1 MVSLNF
7 KGYVIFLF
15 VNSINTQLIHQ
26 DDENVKHD
34 RIIETAIEI
43 ANQNFNFRIPTAIV
57 SKDVEEAIVSK
68 FIKSFGG
75 TVLMEKKDGF
85 QPKQV
90 VLIIE
95 SYFSLIRMLGQL
107 KPDLKGRT
115 FLHSGAYYLIVLL
128 SYPHRLE
135 RINSFLWSYYATNVV
150 IIVSNKNENIA
161 LYTYFPYKNPL
172 SCQNL
177 EPSLV
182 GFWNDKG
189 ILYKNLFPDKMGNM
203 QGCPLY
209 ISTNK
214 NYHPATEQKIP
225 LEIIKKTIV
234 RLFRNAINFTP
245 IISTR
250 DFLSIDSDGS
260 KNWSSTLK
268 DVLTGTS
275 NISMCSISPGME
287 RAGILDY
294 SIPYFRISLAWLAPP
309 LRPEPIWWRLLSPL
323 NGYLWLVLLFVILMV
338 KLIPFMMK
346 IGCVKKFCYQNFKN
360 ADKLHGVVM
369 RIWGVLMGQPIRVE
383 PKRFRDFYI
392 LALWIW
398 FTFVVRSAYQSVLI
412 GALKSKVTVGKFRD
426 LKEAVSEGYQ
436 FGGRAGVLDHFDY
449 DPYVRDNF
457 VVVPENEF
465 DDLFRDVLEGKKKFI
480 FAISLEY
487 VFAYCMSQGIN
498 DDECG
503 YVLPD
508 SIMTI
513 PLVIWMRKNSTFKRP
528 LSVWL
533 IRLIESGLIDKDILK
548 VPVINTLITTDC
560 SPLTLDQISSCMLC
574 LLLGYVLSTIVFIIE
589 IVKRKTKQMKVVGCN
604 IMFMKFDKN

>member
-1 MVSLNF
+1 MLSLGIKAF
-7 KGYVIFLF
+7 VIFLYIH
-15 VNSINTQLIHQ
+15 SIKTQLIYQ
-26 DDENVKHD
+26 DDENIKHD
-34 RIIETAIEI
+34 HIIETAIEI
-43 ANQNFNFRIPTAIV
+43 ANQNFNFRIQTAIV
-57 SKDVEEAIVSK
+57 SNDVDEEIVSK
-68 FIKSFGG
+68 FIQYYRG
-75 TVLMEKKDGF
+75 TVLMEKRDGF

-95 SYFSLIRMLGQL
+95 SYFSLVRILGRL

-135 RINSFLWSYYATNVV
+135 RINRFLWSYYATNVV
-150 IIVSNKNENIA
+150 ILVSNKNKKIA

-177 EPSLV
+177 EPSLI
-182 GFWNDKG
+182 GFWDDKG
-189 ILYKNLFPDKMGNM
+189 ILQKNLFLDKMGNM
-203 QGCPLY
+203 HGCPLY

-214 NYHPATEQKIP
+214 LYHPATEQKVP
-225 LEIIKKTIV
+225 LEIIKKAIV

-250 DFLSIDSDGS
+250 DYLSIDSDGA
-260 KNWSSTLK
+260 KEWSGTLE
-268 DVLTGTS
+268 DVLSGAS

-287 RAGILDY
+287 RAGVLDY

-309 LRPEPIWWRLLSPL
+309 LRPEPIWWRLLTPL
-323 NGYLWLVLLFVILMV
+323 NGYLWLGLLLVICIV
-338 KLIPFMMK
+338 KSIPFIMK
-346 IGCVKKFCYQNFKN
+346 MGRVKKICYRNFKN
-360 ADKLHGVVM
+360 ADKLHGVVI
-369 RIWGVLMGQPIRVE
+369 RIWAVLMGQPIRVE

-392 LALWIW
+392 LAIWIW

-412 GALKSKVTVGKFRD
+412 GALKSEITIGKFRD
-426 LKEAVSEGYQ
+426 VKEAVNEGYQ
-436 FGGRAGVLDHFDY
+436 FGGRAGVLEHFDN
-449 DPYVRDNF
+449 DPFIRDNF

-465 DDLFRDVLEGKKKFI
+465 DDLFGDVLAGKKKFI

-487 VFAYCMSQGIN
+487 VFAYCMAQGIN
-498 DDECG
+498 DNECG

-528 LSVWL
+528 LAIWL
-533 IRLIESGLIDKDILK
+533 IRLIESGLIDKDMLK
-548 VPVINTLITTDC
+548 VPVTNTLKTNES
-560 SPLTLDQISSCMLC
+560 SPLTIDQVSSCLLC
-574 LLLGYVLSTIVFIIE
+574 LLLGYVLSTIIFIAE
-589 IVKRKTKQMKVVGCN
+589 IVKFKSKQIN
-604 IMFMKFDKN
+604 IQGK

>member
-1 MVSLNF
+1 MLSLGIKAF
-7 KGYVIFLF
+7 VIFLYIH
-15 VNSINTQLIHQ
+15 SIKTQLIYQ
-26 DDENVKHD
+26 DDENIKHD
-34 RIIETAIEI
+34 HIIETAIEI
-43 ANQNFNFRIPTAIV
+43 ANQNFNFRIQTAIV
-57 SKDVEEAIVSK
+57 SNDVDEEIVSK
-68 FIKSFGG
+68 FIQYYRG
-75 TVLMEKKDGF
+75 TVLMEKRDGF

-95 SYFSLIRMLGQL
+95 SYFSLVRILGRL

-135 RINSFLWSYYATNVV
+135 RINRFLWSYYATNVV
-150 IIVSNKNENIA
+150 ILVSNKNKKIA

-177 EPSLV
+177 EPSLI
-182 GFWNDKG
+182 GFWDDKG
-189 ILYKNLFPDKMGNM
+189 ILQKNLFLDKMGNM
-203 QGCPLY
+203 HGCPLY

-214 NYHPATEQKIP
+214 LYHPATEQKVP
-225 LEIIKKTIV
+225 LEIIKKAIV

-250 DFLSIDSDGS
+250 DYLSIDSDGA
-260 KNWSSTLK
+260 KEWSGTLE
-268 DVLTGTS
+268 DVLSGAS

-287 RAGILDY
+287 RAGVLDY

-309 LRPEPIWWRLLSPL
+309 LRPEPIWWRLLTPL
-323 NGYLWLVLLFVILMV
+323 NGYLWLGLLLVICIV
-338 KLIPFMMK
+338 KSIPFIMK
-346 IGCVKKFCYQNFKN
+346 MGRVKKICYRNFKN
-360 ADKLHGVVM
+360 ADKLHGVVI
-369 RIWGVLMGQPIRVE
+369 RIWAVLMGQPIRVE

-392 LALWIW
+392 LAIWIW

-412 GALKSKVTVGKFRD
+412 GALKSEITIGKFRD
-426 LKEAVSEGYQ
+426 LKEAVNEGYQ
-436 FGGRAGVLDHFDY
+436 FGGRAGVLEHFDN
-449 DPYVRDNF
+449 DPFIRDNF

-465 DDLFRDVLEGKKKFI
+465 DDLFGDVLAGKKKFI

-487 VFAYCMSQGIN
+487 VFAYCMAQGIN
-498 DDECG
+498 DNECG

-528 LSVWL
+528 LAIWL
-533 IRLIESGLIDKDILK
+533 IRLIESGLIDKDMLK
-548 VPVINTLITTDC
+548 VPVTNTLKTNES
-560 SPLTLDQISSCMLC
+560 SPLTIDQVSSCLLC
-574 LLLGYVLSTIVFIIE
+574 LLLGYVLSTIIFIAE
-589 IVKRKTKQMKVVGCN
+589 IVKFKSKQIN
-604 IMFMKFDKN
+604 IQGK